1 MKNYQ
6 VKICEV
12 YSTIVDVE
20 AENEDEARQRANE
33 RLENDDLGEGEYDY
47 TLEPEEWQVW
57 EG

>member
-1 MKNYQ
+1 
-6 VKICEV
+6 
-12 YSTIVDVE
+12 VE